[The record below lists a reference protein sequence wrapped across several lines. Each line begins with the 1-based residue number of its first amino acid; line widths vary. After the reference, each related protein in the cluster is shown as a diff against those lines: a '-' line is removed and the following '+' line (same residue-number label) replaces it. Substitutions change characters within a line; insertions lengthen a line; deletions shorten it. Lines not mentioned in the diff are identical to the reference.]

1 MLPILESSDSKPC
14 QLIQPERDPET
25 KRQNEKIVTHKQEA
39 AMEYTQKFR
48 LLETNSTKRYM
59 NDLTQN

>member
-1 MLPILESSDSKPC
+1 MLLILESSDSKPC

-39 AMEYTQKFR
+39 AMEYTQVPFI
-48 LLETNSTKRYM
+48 ETDSTKSYM
-59 NDLTQN
+59 NHLT